1 VKGAI
6 MTVKKLWRLSWM
18 CGFVL
23 ATACDSALASDQT
36 SSSQQEH
43 VSLQRRPNI
52 VFILTDDMALHD
64 VEVMPKLKKLLI
76 DEGTTFTNY
85 FVTNSLCCPSR
96 ASILR
101 GQYVHNHHVDSNIDS
116 TGEGFQRFQRLG
128 HEKSTIATWL
138 KAAGYTTGLMG
149 KYLNGYADKNDP
161 THVPE
166 GWDDWNSPIDNNA
179 YKHFQYSLNE
189 NGKIVAYGDS
199 SKDYLTDVIAR
210 KAAAFI
216 HKTAAKKEP
225 FFLYL
230 APYAP
235 HAPATPAPRHQ
246 ALFPEAK
253 APRTASFNE
262 KDVSTKPEYVRAQPM
277 LSKKRIKTV
286 DQLYRRRIQSLQAV
300 DDLLEQLIATLKE
313 TGELGN
319 TFIVFTSDNGFHL
332 GQHRLFRGKRTAYEE
347 DIHVPLIIRGPG
359 VSARHSVS
367 YLALE
372 TDLAPTFA
380 EWASVTPPSFVDGR
394 SIVALF
400 KPQLPPLERWRQAV
414 LIEHVPDSELTA
426 LEKTL
431 YKGKQM
437 PRLTAYKA
445 LRSNNYLY
453 VQYSSGERELYD
465 LRNDPDQ
472 LHNVAAKLNSK
483 DIEKLS
489 LRLRQFDSCNGAGC
503 RTAEDTKLEQLSL
516 GL

>member
-1 VKGAI
+1 
-6 MTVKKLWRLSWM
+6 MTVKKLRRLSWM
-18 CGFVL
+18 CAFVL
-23 ATACDSALASDQT
+23 ATVCDSALASDQT
-36 SSSQQEH
+36 SSQQQRI
-43 VSLQRRPNI
+43 SLQHRPNI
-52 VFILTDDMALHD
+52 VFILMDDMALHD
-64 VEVMPKLKKLLI
+64 VGVMPKLKKLLV
-76 DEGTTFTNY
+76 DEGATFTNY

-101 GQYVHNHHVDSNIDS
+101 GQYVHNHHVDSNVDS
-116 TGEGFQRFQRLG
+116 TGKGFQRFQRLG
-128 HEKSTIATWL
+128 HQRSTIATWL
-138 KAAGYTTGLMG
+138 KDAGYTTGLMG
-149 KYLNGYADKNDP
+149 KYLNGYADKNDQ

-166 GWDDWNSPIDNNA
+166 GWDEWNSPIDNNA

-199 SKDYLTDVIAR
+199 PKDYLTDVIAR

-216 HKTAAKKEP
+216 HKAAAKKDP

-246 ALFPEAK
+246 AFFSEAK
-253 APRTASFNE
+253 APRTVSFNE
-262 KDVSTKPEYVRAQPM
+262 RDVSTKPEYVRAQPL
-277 LSKKRIKTV
+277 LSKKRIERL
-286 DQLYRRRIQSLQAV
+286 DRLYRRRIQSLQAV

-319 TFIVFTSDNGFHL
+319 TFIVFTSDNGYHL
-332 GQHRLFRGKRTAYEE
+332 GQHRLLNGKRTAYEE
-347 DIHVPLIIRGPG
+347 DIHVPLVIRGPG
-359 VSARHSVS
+359 ISARHSVS

-394 SIVALF
+394 SLANLTTD
-400 KPQLPPLERWRQAV
+400 LPSLERWRQAV
-414 LIEHVPDSELTA
+414 LIEHVPDSKLTA
-426 LEKTL
+426 FENALS
-431 YKGKQM
+431 KQT

-445 LRSNNYLY
+445 LRSNDYLY

-465 LRNDPDQ
+465 MRNDPAQ
-472 LHNVAAKLNSK
+472 LHNIASKLNSK

-489 LRLRQFDSCNGAGC
+489 LRLRQLQSCNGASC
-503 RTAEDTKLEQLSL
+503 RTAEDTNLEQLSL
-516 GL
+516 GF